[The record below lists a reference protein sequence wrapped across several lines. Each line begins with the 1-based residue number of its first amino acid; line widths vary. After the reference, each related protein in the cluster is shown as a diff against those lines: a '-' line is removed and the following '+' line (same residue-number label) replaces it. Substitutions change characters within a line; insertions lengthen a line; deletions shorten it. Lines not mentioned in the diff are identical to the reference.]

1 MLRCGDAASVVLR
14 ADAEQAYRVPMS
26 RLVYSVACSLD
37 GYNSDAGGGFDWAFP
52 SEEVVSAIND
62 DLSSIS
68 TFLYGRRMYETM
80 SGWETEPAWA
90 DTPEMARFA
99 EIWQRAEK
107 VVYSRTLDDVVT
119 TRTRL
124 ERELTAE
131 SIERALASATGD
143 VTIEGPALA
152 ATAFR
157 LGLIDV
163 VQLLICPAIVGGGIR
178 ALPDDVRLDLRLVR
192 ERRFENGMVQVTYER
207 A

>member
-1 MLRCGDAASVVLR
+1 M
-14 ADAEQAYRVPMS
+14 PMP

-52 SEEVVSAIND
+52 SEEVVTAIND
-62 DLSSIS
+62 DMADVS

-80 SGWETEPAWA
+80 HGWETEPEWA

-99 EIWQRAEK
+99 GIWQRAEK

-131 SIERALASATGD
+131 SIARALDAAAGD
-143 VTIEGPALA
+143 VTIEGPTLA

-157 LGLIDV
+157 LGLVDV

-192 ERRFENGMVQVTYER
+192 ERRFDNGMVQVTYER